1 MLEVD
6 QLPPTP
12 NYTDKLLTL
21 IMDVYNVM
29 SDLSQRSIITNYV
42 VTFDLRNLDKHR
54 ASIVVERVNTT
65 FMYE

>member
-21 IMDVYNVM
+21 IIHVYNVM
-29 SDLSQRSIITNYV
+29 RDLSQRSIITNYV
-42 VTFDLRNLDKHR
+42 VPFRSAESR
-54 ASIVVERVNTT
+54 
-65 FMYE
+65 